1 MNPKTPT
8 PSEPQPHDR
17 LRSVLAAMGIK
28 RACFVDDKFSPSFA
42 AAFSASVRAMQAG
55 RMADLVA
62 AWACGTWSVESEED
76 DRSDAQKRW
85 ESLDY
90 PGRSA
95 LAQAV
100 SAISPAPAQAPDA
113 SLFAAFWPHADCPLD
128 EVGPERFDE
137 AYIRESLVDKGP
149 SILFVDVS
157 LGEGQEEGG
166 LRLLADVRRVD
177 AERKAICAFLT
188 NRPEAEAGG
197 QAAADY
203 LDSLV
208 QQSKVDPG
216 AAVVI
221 SKRAAQDVLQFEPE
235 LRKALL
241 NGLSPDLRNW
251 AKGVSEKALNDS
263 LAAFRI
269 EGDVLNAVVLQSS
282 EREGVHPAE
291 TLFRLVDNG
300 FRDARDRL
308 AVSAPELAKFDA
320 LASKLEALG
329 RLTPSTE
336 PDAPLTSRV
345 KALRNRELYRDRGA
359 MGWPTPISLGD
370 LWEVTL
376 VAESKEAVQRFVL
389 LAQPCDIILRPTNGK
404 RTQEW
409 VLLAPINRSGN
420 FETTVELPYFA
431 PPGFESCR
439 VDLKK
444 AAVAS
449 VNVLDL
455 VALVGPKVD
464 KDTVARLLMLPHVH
478 ASVAKRAA
486 HLGIWLQQALTRI
499 PDTSALS
506 LFPGAGLM
514 AKLSIANGTIDFH
527 CRCLGRIEP
536 DLARLVLQ
544 RYGTFVARP
553 GLPHDFARQ
562 DN

>member
-1 MNPKTPT
+1 MNQKTPT
-8 PSEPQPHDR
+8 TSEPKPQDR
-17 LRSVLAAMGIK
+17 LRSVLTAMGIK

-42 AAFSASVRAMQAG
+42 TAFSSSLRAMQAG
-55 RMADLVA
+55 RTAELVA
-62 AWACGTWSVESEED
+62 AWSCGTWTAESEED
-76 DRSDAQKRW
+76 DRADAKKHW
-85 ESLDY
+85 ESLDQ
-90 PGRSA
+90 PGRGA
-95 LAQAV
+95 LVQKVATL
-100 SAISPAPAQAPDA
+100 SPDPPQPPEA
-113 SLFAAFWPHADCPLD
+113 SLFAAYWPHADCPLE

-137 AYIRESLVDKGP
+137 AYIRAFVLDKGP

-157 LGEGQEEGG
+157 LGEGHEEGG
-166 LRLLADVRRVD
+166 LRLLADVRRID

-221 SKRAAQDVLQFEPE
+221 SKKAAEDVLQFEPE
-235 LRKALL
+235 LRKAFL

-251 AKGVSEKALNDS
+251 AKGVAEKALNDS

-282 EREGVHPAE
+282 EREGVHPAD
-291 TLFRLVDNG
+291 TLFRLIDTG

-308 AVSAPELAKFDA
+308 AVSEAELAKFGT
-320 LASKLEALG
+320 LTGKLEALA

-336 PDAPLTSRV
+336 ADAPLTSRV
-345 KALRNRELYRDRGA
+345 KALRRSELYRDRA
-359 MGWPTPISLGD
+359 AVGWPTPISLGD

-389 LAQPCDIILRPTNGK
+389 IAQPCDIILRSTNG
-404 RTQEW
+404 RRSQEW
-409 VLLAPINRSGN
+409 VLLAPINKSGN
-420 FETTVELPYFA
+420 AETTVELPYFDA
-431 PPGFESCR
+431 PSFESCR
-439 VDLKK
+439 ADLKR
-444 AAVAS
+444 ACVAN

-464 KDTVARLLMLPHVH
+464 KETIARLQGLPHVH

-486 HLGIWLQQALTRI
+486 HLALWLQQALTAI
-499 PDTSALS
+499 PNTSALS
-506 LFPGAGLM
+506 LFPGAGPM
-514 AKLSIANGTIDFH
+514 AKLSIADGAIDFH